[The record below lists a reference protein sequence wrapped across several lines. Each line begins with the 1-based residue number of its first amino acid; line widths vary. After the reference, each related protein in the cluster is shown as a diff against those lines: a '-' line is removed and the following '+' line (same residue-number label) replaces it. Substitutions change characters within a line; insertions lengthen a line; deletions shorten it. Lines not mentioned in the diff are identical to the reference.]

1 MFGTNWHKAL
11 LLFLWISPHALLAV
25 VAALIWKRRLY
36 SEFPCFFAY
45 VLFRIAVFILLFTL
59 YSFQGV
65 SGRLYAYAFSATLML
80 IIALGFGVI
89 DEVSRVLFRESPF
102 LKASARR
109 FLQCVAGLLL
119 AVGVLLAIYAPGNNS
134 VRWHAGVSVVN
145 RGAAMI
151 QCGLLLS
158 LLLFSRFLG
167 LSWRRPAFG
176 ITLGLGILASV
187 DLAASALRAEFTSN
201 GAREL
206 LNLLTTGTYLVCV
219 SIWMRY
225 LGVPE
230 AEAAPPT
237 VVPHDEG
244 EIWNRELQHLLKH

>member
-1 MFGTNWHKAL
+1 MLGTNWHKAL
-11 LLFLWISPHALLAV
+11 LLFLWISPHVLLVVLAAV
-25 VAALIWKRRLY
+25 IWKRRLY
-36 SEFPCFFAY
+36 LEFPCFFAY

-59 YSFQGV
+59 YWFQGI
-65 SGRLYAYAFSATLML
+65 SGPLYAYAFSATLML

-89 DEVSRVLFRESPF
+89 DEVSQELFRESLF

-109 FLQCVAGLLL
+109 FLQCVAGLLF
-119 AVGVLLAIYAPGNNS
+119 AVGVLLAVYAPGNNS
-134 VRWHAGVSVVN
+134 VKWHAGVSVVN

-187 DLAASALRAEFTSN
+187 DVAASALRAEFTSN
-201 GAREL
+201 AAREL

-225 LGVPE
+225 LGAPE
-230 AEAAPPT
+230 AVPAPPT
-237 VVPHDEG
+237 VVPHDEV